1 MAGSHQ
7 CIPQIRLSSGTI
19 VNIPVFRYHSGM
31 EFESKMGGIFKAY
44 KEKNGTRTEVQSS
57 ALLSDSDFLEL
68 MSLLGDYSYTGISQG
83 SYISTTESYNLYGG
97 FWLEDSNGDFYYYGT
112 AAGRNSHSINI
123 SLGSRI
129 WADAPVSDTSV
140 INRWNTY
147 NDVGITGQNYSFT
160 QLPYETHSFMEMCNH
175 YDSTT
180 PDRSEIL
187 NASIT
192 SSHVQ
197 IDGFYE
203 GNHLY
208 EFVWAFNGYVHSHSS
223 YDDIYANITA
233 YATAQ
238 HLDIGINTYDSD
250 NPYSFEPATFGGG
263 NGSMGSFNP
272 DGVDPAEVPSLPQL
286 SASDIGFMSIYNPG
300 TSQLKQLSAFLW
312 SSAFDVDS
320 FKKLFSDPMQCIIGL
335 GIVPVQPTIGGSKN
349 VTFGDIDSG
358 VSMSYIS
365 SEWVEKDMGAVTID
379 LLYGSFMD
387 YNSTKISIY
396 LPYIGFRDLAAS
408 DIIGGSIGVKYH
420 INVLDGGCT
429 AYITHSSRGVL
440 YQYSGSCI
448 ANVPLSSIN
457 YSGALQNAISAAL
470 SGATVAVG
478 AATGAA
484 PVTALGAMGLVSN
497 AANLAMNSKPSVQ
510 RSGTTSGSSGLMA
523 IQRPYIIIER
533 ANISVPDRM
542 NNFVGNTTN
551 VTMTISSCS
560 GFTIIDQIH
569 LDNVICTENEREEL
583 MSLLKKGVIF

>member
-19 VNIPVFRYHSGM
+19 VNIPVFRYHTGM

-112 AAGRNSHSINI
+112 AALRTSHSINI
-123 SLGSRI
+123 QFGSRI

-147 NDVGITGQNYSFT
+147 NNVGITGQNYSFS

-180 PDRSEIL
+180 PDQSEIL

-197 IDGFYE
+197 IDGFYV

-208 EFVWAFNGYVHSHSS
+208 EFVWAFNGSVHSHRS
-223 YDDIYANITA
+223 YDEIYTNITA
-233 YATAQ
+233 YATSQ
-238 HLDIGINTYDSD
+238 HLDIGINTYNSD
-250 NPYSFEPATFGGG
+250 DPYSFEPATFGGG

-272 DGVDPAEVPSLPQL
+272 DGVDPAEIPALPQL
-286 SASDIGFMSIYNPG
+286 SASDIGFMSIYNPSS
-300 TSQLKQLSAFLW
+300 TQLKSLSAFLW

-335 GIVPVQPTIGGSKN
+335 SVVPVQPSIGGTKN

-358 VSMSYIS
+358 VSMSYIAN
-365 SEWVEKDMGAVTID
+365 EYVEKSMGSVTID
-379 LLYGSFMD
+379 KLYDSFMD
-387 YNSTKISIY
+387 YNQTKIQIY
-396 LPYIGFRDLAAS
+396 LPYIGFRDLS
-408 DIIGGSIGVKYH
+408 SDDIIGGSISVTYH

-429 AYITHSSRGVL
+429 AYISHSTRGVL

-457 YSGALQNAISAAL
+457 YSGAIQNAISAAL
-470 SGATVAVG
+470 GGATVAVG

-484 PVTALGAMGLVSN
+484 PITAMGAMNLVSS
-497 AANLAMNSKPSVQ
+497 ASNLALNSKPSVQ
-510 RSGTTSGSSGLMA
+510 RSGTSSGSSGLMG
-523 IQRPYIIIER
+523 IQRPYVIIER
-533 ANISVPDRM
+533 ANISVPD
-542 NNFVGNTTN
+542 NYNGFVGNTTN
-551 VTMTISSCS
+551 VTMKISDCHGLTIV
-560 GFTIIDQIH
+560 DHIH
-569 LDNVICTENEREEL
+569 LDSVICTENERNEL
-583 MSLLKKGVIF
+583 MKLLKEGVIL

>member
-44 KEKNGTRTEVQSS
+44 KEKNGTRTEVHSS

-68 MSLLGDYSYTGISQG
+68 MSLLGDYSYTSISQG
-83 SYISTTESYNLYGG
+83 SYISTTESYNIYGG

-112 AAGRNSHSINI
+112 ASARNSHIINL

-129 WADAPVSDTSV
+129 WTDAPVSDITV

-147 NDVGITGQNYSFT
+147 NDVGITGQDYSFS
-160 QLPYETHSFMEMCNH
+160 QLPYETHSFMEMCSH
-175 YDSTT
+175 YESTT
-180 PDRSEIL
+180 PDRNAIL

-197 IDGFYE
+197 IDGFYV

-208 EFVWAFNGYVHSHSS
+208 EFVWAFNGSVHDHRS
-223 YDDIYANITA
+223 YDEIYTNLTA

-312 SSAFDVDS
+312 SSAFDIDS
-320 FKKLFSDPMQCIIGL
+320 FKKLFSDPMQCVIGL

-365 SEWVEKDMGAVTID
+365 SEWVEKDMGSVTID

-396 LPYIGFRDLAAS
+396 LPYIGFRDIAAS
-408 DIIGGSIGVKYH
+408 DVIGGSIGVKYH
-420 INVLDGGCT
+420 VNVLDGGCT

-551 VTMTISSCS
+551 VTMLISACR